1 MPGTNAP
8 VSDGMIEIRVLNSW
22 VPPTG
27 GASPALTV
35 TQWAAGTDITCDLLG
50 DGLSRST
57 SENSVT
63 IDRLCMK
70 QTGEKPGSHSEEVS
84 LTYAW
89 DPQGVNTS
97 TAYGTLT
104 PGSEKAIAIRYGI
117 AYGTAGAAAQKVD
130 IVQIVPGVQQRVA
143 TARNEELRVTQK
155 QFVAAGGTYK
165 DVPLTTA

>member
-8 VSDGMIEIRVLNSW
+8 VSDGMIEIRVLNAW
-22 VPPTG
+22 TPPTG

-57 SENSVT
+57 SENAVV

-70 QTGEKPGSHSEEVS
+70 QTGEKPGSYSEEVT

-89 DPQGVNTS
+89 DPQDANVA
-97 TAYGTLT
+97 TAYGVLV
-104 PGSEKAIAIRYGI
+104 PGSEKAIAIRYGV

-130 IVQIVPGVQQRVA
+130 IVQTVPGVQQRVP
-143 TARNEELRVTQK
+143 TARNEEMRVTQK
-155 QFVAAGGTYK
+155 QFVTAGGTYK
-165 DVPLTTA
+165 DVALTV

>member
-8 VSDGMIEIRVLNSW
+8 VSDGMIEIRVLDAW
-22 VPPTG
+22 VPPAAG
-27 GASPALTV
+27 GDAALTV

-57 SENSVT
+57 TENAVV

-70 QTGEKPGSHSEEVS
+70 QTGEKPGSYSEEVT

-89 DPQGVNTS
+89 DPQGVNAS
-97 TAYGTLT
+97 AAYGVLT
-104 PGSEKAIAIRYGI
+104 PGSEKAIAIRYGV

-130 IVQIVPGVQQRVA
+130 IIQTVPGVQQRVA
-143 TARNEELRVTQK
+143 TARNEEMRVTQK

-165 DVPLTTA
+165 DVALTV